1 MLQKVTTYTIG
12 ALINTIQL
20 ALNSAWLPWYYD
32 TLKSGNK
39 KEMKRVSAIYISV
52 FTALTVM
59 FILGVP
65 ELVKLFSP
73 KTYWSG
79 IPLLP
84 IIIIKAAK
92 GEYIQFVDSDD
103 FIDKD
108 MLKDTL
114 KLLED
119 SNADCVMTGLY
130 LDIEQDSKISTST
143 QTFEYFEA
151 ENKKDIALNV
161 LARMGGTYIN
171 SPINKLYKRNIII
184 ENNIFMDKSIDLGED
199 FLFNLMYLK
208 FCNKVIFS
216 DKCYYHYWM
225 KIENNLTFKFR
236 ENKLD
241 LMYLMYKKSEEYFK
255 LSRLS
260 KDEYRDLNNLFI
272 KWMYSCFIDL
282 NNNGC
287 NLTHKEKIRYLK
299 NSIYKYNNIITSTN
313 NLSLMMRLLKLS
325 LKYPSIVLIISRMM
339 YIIKVKY
346 RNLLYR

>member
-1 MLQKVTTYTIG
+1 MPKISVIVPVYNTENYIG
-12 ALINTIQL
+12 RCIDSILNQSFSNFELILINDGSNDRSSEIIK
-20 ALNSAWLPWYYD
+20 NYED
-32 TLKSGNK
+32 NRIVFIDNNNNG
-39 KEMKRVSAIYISV
+39 VSETRNI
-52 FTALTVM
+52 
-59 FILGVP
+59 G
-65 ELVKLFSP
+65 
-73 KTYWSG
+73 
-79 IPLLP
+79 
-84 IIIIKAAK
+84 IKAAK

-282 NNNGC
+282 HNSGC
-287 NLTHKEKIRYLK
+287 NLTYKEKIKYLK
-299 NSIYKYNNIITSTN
+299 EAIVKYDNIIKGTN
-313 NLSLMMRLLKLS
+313 NLGLVQRILKLT
-325 LKYPSIVLIISRMM
+325 LKYPSIVLLISKIM
-339 YIIKVKY
+339 YTIKVEY
-346 RNLLYR
+346 RNLIYR

>member
-1 MLQKVTTYTIG
+1 MPKISVIVPVYNTENYIG
-12 ALINTIQL
+12 RCIDSILNQSFSNFELILINDGSNDRSSEIIK
-20 ALNSAWLPWYYD
+20 NYED
-32 TLKSGNK
+32 NRIVFIDNNNNG
-39 KEMKRVSAIYISV
+39 VSETRNI
-52 FTALTVM
+52 
-59 FILGVP
+59 G
-65 ELVKLFSP
+65 
-73 KTYWSG
+73 
-79 IPLLP
+79 
-84 IIIIKAAK
+84 IKAAK

-282 NNNGC
+282 HNSGC
-287 NLTHKEKIRYLK
+287 NLTYKEKIKYLK
-299 NSIYKYNNIITSTN
+299 EAIVKYDNIIKGTN
-313 NLSLMMRLLKLS
+313 NLGLVQRILKLT
-325 LKYPSIVLIISRMM
+325 LKYPSIVLLISKIM
-339 YIIKVKY
+339 YTIKVKY
-346 RNLLYR
+346 RNLIYR

>member
-1 MLQKVTTYTIG
+1 MPKISVIVPVYNTENYIG
-12 ALINTIQL
+12 RCIESILNQSFSNFELILINDGSTDRSSEIIK
-20 ALNSAWLPWYYD
+20 SYD
-32 TLKSGNK
+32 DNRIVFIDNNNNG
-39 KEMKRVSAIYISV
+39 VSETRNI
-52 FTALTVM
+52 
-59 FILGVP
+59 G
-65 ELVKLFSP
+65 
-73 KTYWSG
+73 
-79 IPLLP
+79 
-84 IIIIKAAK
+84 IKAAK

-119 SNADCVMTGLY
+119 SNADCVMTGLH

-199 FLFNLMYLK
+199 FLFNLIYLK
-208 FCNKVIFS
+208 YCNKVIFS

-236 ENKLD
+236 KNKLD

-282 NNNGC
+282 HNSGC
-287 NLTHKEKIRYLK
+287 NLTYKEKIKYLK
-299 NSIYKYNNIITSTN
+299 EAIVKYDNIIKGTN
-313 NLSLMMRLLKLS
+313 NLGLVQRILKLS
-325 LKYPSIVLIISRMM
+325 LKYPAIVLLISKTM
-339 YIIKVKY
+339 YTIKVKY
-346 RNLLYR
+346 RKLIYR